1 MELKKDRTNLMSI
14 SFERPGIG
22 LGLSENGLVAAEA
35 FDAFES
41 FELSGFGS
49 LGPLGLL
56 KIFQRKFRHLQ
67 PQVGQSEAEAGLGGF
82 VNVELERDIR

>member
-1 MELKKDRTNLMSI
+1 MSI

-35 FDAFES
+35 FDA

-67 PQVGQSEAEAGLGGF
+67 PQVGQSEAKAGLGGF